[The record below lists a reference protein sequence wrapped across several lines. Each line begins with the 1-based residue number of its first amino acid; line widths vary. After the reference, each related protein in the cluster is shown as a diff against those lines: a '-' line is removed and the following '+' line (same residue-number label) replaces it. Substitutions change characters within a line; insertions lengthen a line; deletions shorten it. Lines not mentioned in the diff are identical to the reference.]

1 MNRLQVTAEYG
12 VDYEDDQNDQNGNTE
27 NNDDEDDDYQ
37 ENDEY
42 DTNGP
47 DLQCTRNKMY
57 PAGSRQ
63 PLPAGARGKES
74 LSLVIHPAVL

>member
-42 DTNGP
+42 DTNNGP
-47 DLQCTRNKMY
+47 DLQCNKMY